1 MLQNEVLV
9 ATEAAKS
16 SQRADLENHIKTA
29 QNTLEEKNNELAKMK
44 SLLEQVGHVPLNMIN
59 PPILN
64 CKSECQY

>member
-29 QNTLEEKNNELAKMK
+29 QNALEEKNNELSKIK
-44 SLLEQVGHVPLNMIN
+44 SLLEQVGKYLIESYLLVYLEP
-59 PPILN
+59 
-64 CKSECQY
+64 

>member
-1 MLQNEVLV
+1 M

-44 SLLEQVGHVPLNMIN
+44 SLLEQVGNVPLNLTN

-64 CKSECQY
+64 CESECEY